1 MICACEPVKG
11 PPAETFIT
19 GMTKLSKESNNI
31 KPTRLNVS
39 HLSRLIICPG
49 DENSHS
55 GEKFISANQ
64 GCETVLI

>member
-1 MICACEPVKG
+1 
-11 PPAETFIT
+11 
-19 GMTKLSKESNNI
+19 MTKLSKEINNI